1 MEGIDLKRFQG
12 IEIWSVNYKW
22 YTNESDDNLWDR
34 YIQNPIKYLSFAK
47 IVNDLKSLAI
57 LSKRSILG
65 V

>member
-34 YIQNPIKYLSFAK
+34 YIQNAAKYL
-47 IVNDLKSLAI
+47 
-57 LSKRSILG
+57 R
-65 V
+65 

>member
-34 YIQNPIKYLSFAK
+34 YIQNPIKYLRWS
-47 IVNDLKSLAI
+47 VLQKSLTT
-57 LSKRSILG
+57 LSRWLFSQN
-65 V
+65 VPF